1 VTRRWRPI
9 KTTVANRATSLIS
22 GLGSLAEAYR
32 AGAGAFT
39 TISLKPGLAHG
50 WHRVEA
56 RRNLAILGT
65 DHRLAPDYDAGTTQ
79 AFGELAYRIEQGS
92 LGLEPF
98 AKLAQGHLQTD
109 AFRERSGA
117 LELDDRR
124 QTSDATSSTLGLRLA
139 AKPLGELRVVRSATL
154 GWRHAL
160 GDTTPEHAAAFA
172 GGPAFNVV
180 GAPITR
186 EAAVVR
192 GAVVSGTVSLGL
204 GSDGQLSRHA
214 KDQDLNAR
222 LSWRF

>member
-1 VTRRWRPI
+1 M
-9 KTTVANRATSLIS
+9 
-22 GLGSLAEAYR
+22 
-32 AGAGAFT
+32 
-39 TISLKPGLAHG
+39 
-50 WHRVEA
+50 EA

-92 LGLEPF
+92 LSLEPF
-98 AKLAQGHLQTD
+98 AKLAQVHLQTD

-124 QTSDATSSTLGLRLA
+124 QTTDATSSTLGLRLA
-139 AKPLGELRVVRSATL
+139 AKPLGELRVVPSATL

-180 GAPITR
+180 GRPSRVRRPWCAAPL
-186 EAAVVR
+186 
-192 GAVVSGTVSLGL
+192 SGTVSLGL